1 MSQRQEQK
9 DVALAYALW
18 CLSLVGLCGV
28 QRLYLGQVG
37 YGLILLL
44 TFGFCGVAQLLDLIL
59 LPDAVGQLNRA
70 NAIRALAPRP
80 SATPVSSQVMLT
92 GADLLAKVKELGDVG
107 KSEIVR
113 SCGYVSTTRDG
124 AERLNFTSFY
134 VALMEAKGVSSSQGS
149 LPTPPVAPAPPASPK
164 QPPAS
169 TPAARGAQDDDLDSL
184 LREAQRSIERTDQ
197 RAEP

>member
-1 MSQRQEQK
+1 VSQRQEQK

-59 LPDAVGQLNRA
+59 LPDAVGQSNRS

-80 SATPVSSQVMLT
+80 SSTPVRAATP
-92 GADLLAKVKELGDVG
+92 APA
-107 KSEIVR
+107 R
-113 SCGYVSTTRDG
+113 P
-124 AERLNFTSFY
+124 A
-134 VALMEAKGVSSSQGS
+134 
-149 LPTPPVAPAPPASPK
+149 APAPP
-164 QPPAS
+164 PAR
-169 TPAARGAQDDDLDSL
+169 PAASAPAVRGAQDDDLDSL

-197 RAEP
+197 PAEP

>member
-1 MSQRQEQK
+1 VSQRQEQK

-80 SATPVSSQVMLT
+80 SATPVR
-92 GADLLAKVKELGDVG
+92 AA
-107 KSEIVR
+107 
-113 SCGYVSTTRDG
+113 
-124 AERLNFTSFY
+124 
-134 VALMEAKGVSSSQGS
+134 
-149 LPTPPVAPAPPASPK
+149 TPAPARSAAPASP
-164 QPPAS
+164 PARPAAS
-169 TPAARGAQDDDLDSL
+169 TPAVRGAQDDDLDSL

>member
-80 SATPVSSQVMLT
+80 SATPVR
-92 GADLLAKVKELGDVG
+92 AA
-107 KSEIVR
+107 
-113 SCGYVSTTRDG
+113 
-124 AERLNFTSFY
+124 
-134 VALMEAKGVSSSQGS
+134 
-149 LPTPPVAPAPPASPK
+149 TPAPARSAAPASP
-164 QPPAS
+164 PARPAAS

-197 RAEP
+197 PAEP

>member
-37 YGLILLL
+37 YGLALLL

-59 LPDAVGQLNRA
+59 LPDAVGQSNRA

-80 SATPVSSQVMLT
+80 SATPVR
-92 GADLLAKVKELGDVG
+92 AA
-107 KSEIVR
+107 
-113 SCGYVSTTRDG
+113 
-124 AERLNFTSFY
+124 
-134 VALMEAKGVSSSQGS
+134 
-149 LPTPPVAPAPPASPK
+149 TPARPAAPP
-164 QPPAS
+164 PPTRPAAS

-197 RAEP
+197 RPEP